1 MSLGRSSRFC
11 SLASL
16 RWNLRRCYL
25 PLHLHPP
32 SPFIMVVSCVTG
44 PLTRMLVKPWW
55 LWKCSSS
62 WEHAQAL
69 RVIIGTNWDCPRF
82 FGYAITTPTVN
93 SLSIVGFF
101 PSYQNHSQ
109 HLHFVPSLHRQCAI
123 LPWVSSISG
132 DKQIHPLRCLQ
143 QGNPHHPSPSMP
155 FYRPPPND
163 RSRIVLGW
171 FKEFQWSLNQK

>member
-16 RWNLRRCYL
+16 RWNLRKYYL

-62 WEHAQAL
+62 WEHAQVLGLIVDINCIVLSVSSAML
-69 RVIIGTNWDCPRF
+69 WPF
-82 FGYAITTPTVN
+82 QTVN

-101 PSYQNHSQ
+101 PSYQNHSH
-109 HLHFVPSLHRQCAI
+109 HLHFVPSLHRQWAI

-143 QGNPHHPSPSMP
+143 QGSPHHPS
-155 FYRPPPND
+155 
-163 RSRIVLGW
+163 
-171 FKEFQWSLNQK
+171 

>member
-16 RWNLRRCYL
+16 RCNLRSVIFLCICIIHHHSSWQQNVL
-25 PLHLHPP
+25 PG
-32 SPFIMVVSCVTG
+32 S
-44 PLTRMLVKPWW
+44 LTRILVKPD
-55 LWKCSSS
+55 
-62 WEHAQAL
+62 EYGNAQVLESTHKRQVLSPAL
-69 RVIIGTNWDCPRF
+69 TGIAPSLV
-82 FGYAITTPTVN
+82 GYAITTSTVN

-132 DKQIHPLRCLQ
+132 GKQIHPLRCLQ

-171 FKEFQWSLNQK
+171 FKEFQ